1 MTKRRKP
8 TASLAR
14 QVSKKTCNV
23 AGRLLDL
30 GRPVVMGILNITPD
44 SFYQGSRF
52 GTDLDVVVQKA
63 GQMME
68 EGAVIID
75 VGGYSTRPDAAE
87 VEEHEERDRVLPV
100 IEVLRQ
106 EYPQVFI
113 SIDTFR
119 AGVARQAIEAGAGI
133 VNDVSGGNLDAAMF
147 ETVADLGVPYV
158 LMHMRGTPQTM
169 NKLTQYDNLVAD
181 IVHELSLKLARLR
194 SLGVADVIVDPGFGF
209 AKTVAQN
216 FDLLNNLTK
225 LSILDAPLLVGLSRK
240 SLIWRSLGVTAE
252 EALNGTTVLNT
263 LALHGGA
270 RILRVHDVEAAVQ
283 TVKLWELS
291 TQRN

>member
-75 VGGYSTRPDAAE
+75 VGGYSTRPGAAE